1 MTEQRLTEQLRL
13 VFIAAEDAQAS
24 TSGGDAESVVAKRE
38 PERRA
43 IIGSLMEAVCERD
56 NLKKALRRVKANKGS
71 PGIDGMTVEQL
82 PDYLRAHWPRHREE
96 LRQSTY
102 TPSPVRRVEIPK
114 PDGGVR
120 KLGVPT
126 ALDRFVQQAVL
137 QVLQPIFDPTF
148 SNHSYG
154 FRPGRSAHQ
163 AVAAAQEHLAS
174 GYRWVVDLD
183 LEKFFDRVNHDLLMG
198 RLAQRVPDARV
209 LKLIRAFLN
218 AGVLENGL
226 FSATEEGT
234 PQGGP
239 LSPLLSNIVLH
250 ALDCELEGRGHRFVR
265 YADDCNVYV
274 RSARAGHRVMAS
286 ITGFITTRLKL
297 KVNAAKSAVAAGRD
311 RTFLGFSFTH
321 GQRPKRRLADKTLIR
336 FRARVRT
343 LTRRVRGVS
352 LRQMVKELA
361 AYVLGWRAYF
371 GFCQTPTIL
380 RRLDKW
386 IRRRLR
392 AVVWNNGSDP
402 ALVSDS
408 CGSEASTRRMR
419 FSRPAAIADRGAC
432 PSRRR
437 SAGHCPACTSTRS
450 ACPTS
455 SRNDRS
461 TGRTAVVRTRMPG
474 GVGGVTSRGVPLSRS
489 ASICLFMGA
498 SARRRAVPARR
509 TASASPHA
517 FATGQPPAAEA
528 LEVWV
533 ERATARNLVRIKSRT
548 SSARVTAPAWTAL
561 PRPVQPEPRRWHA
574 TTVAGSTM
582 TSALRQSAYT
592 RESQTQRHR
601 SGMASGT
608 HRGRVRCSTCN

>member
-1 MTEQRLTEQLRL
+1 MTEQRLTEQLQL
-13 VFIAAEDAQAS
+13 VFTSVEDDVSS
-24 TSGGDAESVVAKRE
+24 TAIGEDAESVVAKGE
-38 PERRA
+38 PERPA
-43 IIGSLMEAVCERD
+43 VTNSLMEAVCERE

-71 PGIDGMTVEQL
+71 PGVDGMTVEQL
-82 PDYLRAHWPRHREE
+82 PAYLRAHWPQHRDE
-96 LRQSTY
+96 LLRGTY

-137 QVLQPIFDPTF
+137 QVLQRIFDPTF
-148 SNHSYG
+148 SDHSYG

-163 AVAAAQEHLAS
+163 AVAAAQEYLAS

-198 RLAQRVPDARV
+198 RLAQPVPDTRV
-209 LKLIRAFLN
+209 LKVVRAFLN

-226 FSATEEGT
+226 FRATEEGT

-239 LSPLLSNIVLH
+239 LSPLLSNIALH
-250 ALDCELEGRGHRFVR
+250 ALDCEFERRGHRFVR

-286 ITGFITTRLKL
+286 ITLFITTRLKL
-297 KVNAAKSAVAAGRD
+297 KVNATKSAVAPGRE

-321 GQRPKRRLADKTLIR
+321 GQRPKRRLADKTLVR
-336 FRARVRT
+336 FRARVRE

-392 AVVWNNGSDP
+392 AVVWKQW
-402 ALVSDS
+402 
-408 CGSEASTRRMR
+408 TRPGTR
-419 FSRPAAIADRGAC
+419 FRQLRK
-432 PSRRR
+432 
-437 SAGHCPACTSTRS
+437 
-450 ACPTS
+450 
-455 SRNDRS
+455 
-461 TGRTAVVRTRMPG
+461 
-474 GVGGVTSRGVPLSRS
+474 RGVNAKDAIL
-489 ASICLFMGA
+489 
-498 SARRRAVPARR
+498 
-509 TASASPHA
+509 
-517 FATGQPPAAEA
+517 
-528 LEVWV
+528 
-533 ERATARNLVRIKSRT
+533 TARSNRGPW
-548 SSARVTAPAWTAL
+548 RVTLTAALCWAL
-561 PRPVQPEPRRWHA
+561 P
-574 TTVAGSTM
+574 G
-582 TSALRQSAYT
+582 AYFDSLGLPYLENT
-592 RESQTQRHR
+592 
-601 SGMASGT
+601 
-608 HRGRVRCSTCN
+608 

>member
-13 VFIAAEDAQAS
+13 VFTVAEDVQSSAA
-24 TSGGDAESVVAKRE
+24 GGDAESVVAERE
-38 PERRA
+38 PERPA
-43 IIGSLMEAVCERD
+43 VISSMMEAVCERE

-82 PDYLRAHWPRHREE
+82 PDYLRVHWPQHREE
-96 LRQSTY
+96 LLHGIY

-148 SNHSYG
+148 SDYSYG

-163 AVAAAQEHLAS
+163 AVAVAQEYLAG
-174 GYRWVVDLD
+174 GYPWVVDLD

-198 RLAQRVPDARV
+198 RLAQRVSDARV
-209 LKLIRAFLN
+209 LKLTRAFLD
-218 AGVLENGL
+218 AGVMENGL

-250 ALDCELEGRGHRFVR
+250 GLDCELEARGHRFVR

-321 GQRPKRRLADKTLIR
+321 GQRPKRRLADKTLVR

-352 LRQMVKELA
+352 LRQMVKELS

-392 AVVWNNGSDP
+392 AVVWKQWQRPG
-402 ALVSDS
+402 
-408 CGSEASTRRMR
+408 TRFRQLR
-419 FSRPAAIADRGAC
+419 K
-432 PSRRR
+432 
-437 SAGHCPACTSTRS
+437 
-450 ACPTS
+450 
-455 SRNDRS
+455 
-461 TGRTAVVRTRMPG
+461 
-474 GVGGVTSRGVPLSRS
+474 RGVNAKDAIL
-489 ASICLFMGA
+489 
-498 SARRRAVPARR
+498 
-509 TASASPHA
+509 
-517 FATGQPPAAEA
+517 
-528 LEVWV
+528 
-533 ERATARNLVRIKSRT
+533 TARSNRGPW
-548 SSARVTAPAWTAL
+548 RVSITAALCWAL
-561 PRPVQPEPRRWHA
+561 PGVYFDSLGLPYLEP
-574 TTVAGSTM
+574 
-582 TSALRQSAYT
+582 Q
-592 RESQTQRHR
+592 
-601 SGMASGT
+601 
-608 HRGRVRCSTCN
+608 

>member
-13 VFIAAEDAQAS
+13 VFTSADDDVSS
-24 TSGGDAESVVAKRE
+24 TVVGEDAESVVVKRE
-38 PERRA
+38 PERPA
-43 IIGSLMEAVCERD
+43 VTNSLMEAVCERE
-56 NLKKALRRVKANKGS
+56 NLKKALRRVKTNKGS
-71 PGIDGMTVEQL
+71 PGVDGMTVEQL
-82 PDYLRAHWPRHREE
+82 PDHLRAHWPQHRDE
-96 LRQSTY
+96 LLRGTY

-137 QVLQPIFDPTF
+137 QVLQRIFDPTF

-198 RLAQRVPDARV
+198 RLAQRVADARV
-209 LKLIRAFLN
+209 LKVVRAFLN

-226 FSATEEGT
+226 VSATEEGT

-250 ALDCELEGRGHRFVR
+250 ALDCELERRGHRFVR

-286 ITGFITTRLKL
+286 VTLFITTRLKL
-297 KVNAAKSAVAAGRD
+297 KVNATKSAVAAGRE

-321 GQRPKRRLADKTLIR
+321 GQRPKRRLADRTLVR
-336 FRARVRT
+336 FRARVRK

-352 LRQMVKELA
+352 LHQMVQELA
-361 AYVLGWRAYF
+361 AYMLGWRAYF
-371 GFCQTPTIL
+371 GFCETPTIL

-392 AVVWNNGSDP
+392 AVVWKQWARPG
-402 ALVSDS
+402 
-408 CGSEASTRRMR
+408 TRFRQLR
-419 FSRPAAIADRGAC
+419 K
-432 PSRRR
+432 
-437 SAGHCPACTSTRS
+437 
-450 ACPTS
+450 
-455 SRNDRS
+455 
-461 TGRTAVVRTRMPG
+461 
-474 GVGGVTSRGVPLSRS
+474 RGVNAKDAIL
-489 ASICLFMGA
+489 
-498 SARRRAVPARR
+498 
-509 TASASPHA
+509 
-517 FATGQPPAAEA
+517 
-528 LEVWV
+528 
-533 ERATARNLVRIKSRT
+533 TARSNRGPW
-548 SSARVTAPAWTAL
+548 RVTLTAALCWAL
-561 PRPVQPEPRRWHA
+561 PGVYFDSLGLPYLENA
-574 TTVAGSTM
+574 
-582 TSALRQSAYT
+582 
-592 RESQTQRHR
+592 
-601 SGMASGT
+601 
-608 HRGRVRCSTCN
+608 